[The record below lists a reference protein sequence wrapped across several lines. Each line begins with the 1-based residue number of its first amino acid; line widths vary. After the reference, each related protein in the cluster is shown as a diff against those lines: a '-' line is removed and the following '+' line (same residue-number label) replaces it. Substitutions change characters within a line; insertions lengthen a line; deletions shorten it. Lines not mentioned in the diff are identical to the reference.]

1 MDAPDLDP
9 IAHRAAL
16 KGLRRLNTIS
26 GVSLVL
32 FPQLLHFARQ
42 QPNRPLKILDV
53 ASGSADL
60 PIAWIKRARRRGLEF
75 QITALDRSETA
86 LKAAAE
92 SASASG
98 ITLGTIKRDCLND
111 GLPTGFDVVT
121 CNLFMHHLTDDQ
133 VVSLIHEMWRVSQRH
148 LLICDL
154 ERSRFNAALVGL
166 ASRLVTRS
174 PIVHFDA
181 IASVRGAYTR
191 HEFAALIHRALG
203 FSIPVRRSLP
213 CRFVATLEQ
222 SCEVIRQPGWV
233 PHLKPVIAGAAS

>member
-1 MDAPDLDP
+1 MSPIKSPDDHSMWAGVRNRVDEQMDAPDLDP

-86 LKAAAE
+86 LKAAA
-92 SASASG
+92 
-98 ITLGTIKRDCLND
+98 
-111 GLPTGFDVVT
+111 
-121 CNLFMHHLTDDQ
+121 
-133 VVSLIHEMWRVSQRH
+133 
-148 LLICDL
+148 
-154 ERSRFNAALVGL
+154 
-166 ASRLVTRS
+166 
-174 PIVHFDA
+174 
-181 IASVRGAYTR
+181 
-191 HEFAALIHRALG
+191 
-203 FSIPVRRSLP
+203 
-213 CRFVATLEQ
+213 
-222 SCEVIRQPGWV
+222 
-233 PHLKPVIAGAAS
+233 